1 MGWHE
6 LYAGDLDSAW
16 AFYSALFGWIKDE
29 AIDMGE
35 RVVYQVFAAA
45 AGSTAIGGMM
55 TRTPEVPQ
63 PCWLYYV
70 NVEAI
75 DAAVVR
81 VLAAS
86 GQVVSGPMEVS
97 GGSWVVQCLDPQG
110 EMFAMV
116 APKR

>member
-1 MGWHE
+1 M
-6 LYAGDLDSAW
+6 
-16 AFYSALFGWIKDE
+16 
-29 AIDMGE
+29 
-35 RVVYQVFAAA
+35 
-45 AGSTAIGGMM
+45 
-55 TRTPEVPQ
+55 
-63 PCWLYYV
+63 YYV

-86 GQVVSGPMEVS
+86 AQVVSGPMEMP

-110 EMFAMV
+110 EMFVMV